1 MGYIIITLKL
11 IDLLHGVNQR
21 KRHIQRKEQK
31 LARDIFQSS
40 TQAFTLPKTG
50 CYEREKVEIKKVGGK
65 RAVKIEE
72 AVPRRKR
79 AAVKEETISNE
90 NIKVEIKT
98 EVKQEDLLIKSEDE

>member
-1 MGYIIITLKL
+1 MKDCPL
-11 IDLLHGVNQR
+11 VEF
-21 KRHIQRKEQK
+21 KRMSK
-31 LARDIFQSS
+31 ASS
-40 TQAFTLPKTG
+40 PGGKS
-50 CYEREKVEIKKVGGK
+50 EKVEIKKVGGK